1 MSFPKNMGKNIGKSF
16 GQIKST
22 PENFLIML
30 ITPLQ
35 MLTSS
40 YFKKSD
46 RQNSRGNWW
55 FDCNKN
61 VNVVAKSYDDN
72 ITSAASLS
80 NQRLL

>member
-1 MSFPKNMGKNIGKSF
+1 MSFPKNMGKNMGKSF

-40 YFKKSD
+40 YFKKSNP
-46 RQNSRGNWW
+46 QNSRGNWW